1 MVRTVNQL
9 VGQKMLWG
17 FAGMGHHNGTGKDR
31 FDFIPL
37 NSLMGFKVKNA
48 SNVNNMSDSLAV
60 AL

>member
-1 MVRTVNQL
+1 MPVLQVYNRWYNRFMVRTVNQL

-37 NSLMGFKVKNA
+37 NSLMGFKV
-48 SNVNNMSDSLAV
+48 
-60 AL
+60 